1 MCGEETQGSNH
12 IPFGARRSSEN
23 YKEWNS
29 VRTGIRRMQ
38 ETHLR
43 KLTGAINRMWNER
56 NFRKPS
62 TLVTVDD
69 DDYKK
74 ELFNNLSL
82 FMDHIPDEQ
91 KRTEI
96 LLRVKNE
103 FVNVNLSNH
112 VKEFLQREEMKEK
125 LRKIHA
131 DYVKEIPVPKKKTKR
146 VPVSDDED

>member
-1 MCGEETQGSNH
+1 
-12 IPFGARRSSEN
+12 
-23 YKEWNS
+23 
-29 VRTGIRRMQ
+29 
-38 ETHLR
+38 
-43 KLTGAINRMWNER
+43 MWNER

-74 ELFNNLSL
+74 NLFDNLSL

-146 VPVSDDED
+146 VVISDDED